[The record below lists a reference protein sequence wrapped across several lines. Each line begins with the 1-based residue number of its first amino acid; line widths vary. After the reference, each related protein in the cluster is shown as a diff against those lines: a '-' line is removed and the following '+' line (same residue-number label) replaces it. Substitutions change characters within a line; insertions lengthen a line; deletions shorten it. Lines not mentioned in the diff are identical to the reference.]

1 MGSVWSKVF
10 GKKDDDN
17 SADSVAD
24 SGSQKL
30 QATATDNSAK
40 AGDAKATDNSAS
52 AGPIK
57 INPDGTISMPGASIT
72 DLGQHYYMVDLQGGN
87 TVSNMVMGSQG
98 NLQGGNV
105 ASNMVLGGMGNL

>member
-40 AGDAKATDNSAS
+40 AGAAKATDNGAKAGAAKATDNTAS

-57 INPDGTISMPGASIT
+57 INADGTISMPGASIT

-98 NLQGGNV
+98 NL
-105 ASNMVLGGMGNL
+105 